1 MVIGFIGAGLMGA
14 GMAKNLLQAGHQLQV
29 LAHRSRA
36 PIDRLLTLG
45 AREASSV
52 EQLAASAEVVFLCL
66 PNADTVQQIV
76 ASLEPGL
83 AAGSL
88 VIDTTTSLP
97 DTSRQ
102 LAAHLTERGIDFV
115 DAPVTGGPP
124 AAEQGTLTSMV
135 GASIDAFTR
144 ADPLIQHYSELVTR
158 FGDSGS
164 GNTAKLIHNFITM
177 GHVALIVEAMR
188 RCDLTGIDRGLM
200 YQVMSNGGANSNTL
214 RKMVPSA
221 LSGSYDGHRFSL
233 GNAAKDVDYIARLA
247 TQMRE
252 DSGMIA
258 GMQGFFARELANNAA
273 DIFVS
278 ELLKPQV
285 S

>member
-1 MVIGFIGAGLMGA
+1 MTIGFIGAGLMGA

-29 LAHRSRA
+29 LAHHNRA
-36 PIDRLLTLG
+36 PIDRLVTLG
-45 AREASSV
+45 AREVSSA
-52 EQLAASAEVVFLCL
+52 ERLAALSEVVFLCL
-66 PNADTVQQIV
+66 PNADNVQQIV
-76 ASLEPGL
+76 TRLEPGL

-88 VIDTTTSLP
+88 IIDTTTSLP
-97 DTSRQ
+97 NASRQ
-102 LAAHLTERGIDFV
+102 LAERLAERCIDFV

-135 GASIDAFTR
+135 GASTEAFTR
-144 ADPLIQHYSELVTR
+144 ADPLIQHYSELVAH
-158 FGDSGS
+158 FGESGA

-188 RCDLTGIDRGLM
+188 RCDLTCLDRGLM

-221 LSGSYDGHRFSL
+221 LSGTYDGHRFSL

-247 TQMRE
+247 TQMGE
-252 DSGMIA
+252 DSSMIT
-258 GMQGFFARELANNAA
+258 GIQGFFARELADNPA

-278 ELLKPQV
+278 ELLRPRE